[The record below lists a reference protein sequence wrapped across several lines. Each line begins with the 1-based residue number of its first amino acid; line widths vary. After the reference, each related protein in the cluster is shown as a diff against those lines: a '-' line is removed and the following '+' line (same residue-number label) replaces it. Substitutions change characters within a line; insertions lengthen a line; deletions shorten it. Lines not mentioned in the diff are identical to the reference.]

1 MVIVGGGGAGNMAAE
16 TLRREGYSGR
26 ITMLSADAAGPCD
39 RPNLSKGFLA
49 GTVAAESN
57 PLRAPA
63 FYREHGIEL
72 KLNSPAASLD
82 TQGRQVLLADSSH
95 FFYDRLLLATS
106 AEPVRLGIP
115 GAFLEHV
122 YYLRTLADSRAIVE
136 KALISQ
142 RAVVIGAGFIGLEVG
157 SSLRAR
163 NVDVHAR

>member
-1 MVIVGGGGAGNMAAE
+1 MQRGRA
-16 TLRREGYSGR
+16 TDPTFRRVS
-26 ITMLSADAAGPCD
+26 S
-39 RPNLSKGFLA
+39 
-49 GTVAAESN
+49 
-57 PLRAPA
+57 RALLPRSRTRCA
-63 FYREHGIEL
+63 PGFYREHGIEL

-95 FFYDRLLLATS
+95 FSYDRLSLATS
-106 AEPVRLGIP
+106 AEPVRLDIP